1 MFVRPKEKG
10 CGGSNT
16 KRQFLSSLE
25 FSASQSQ
32 FLMATF
38 LMDGIDVYSELK
50 AVNLDVGNQIHPFKA
65 LYRAARSLNYEKLK
79 IVDVSYNSF
88 KPYKFNHFQVSNL

>member
-1 MFVRPKEKG
+1 
-10 CGGSNT
+10 
-16 KRQFLSSLE
+16 
-25 FSASQSQ
+25 
-32 FLMATF
+32 MATF

-50 AVNLDVGNQIHPFKA
+50 AVNLDVGNQINPFKT

-79 IVDVSYNSF
+79 IFYVSYNSF